1 MGVLIYVQASLTGMC
16 EAWIPKNDC
25 RHFMHSIFFAK
36 CFNVN
41 LQNIKKGILQAL
53 WRNMC
58 IHKHSEKC
66 MQDHN
71 QNLQKSDLR
80 KYIALSLTFTNLQF
94 IKSLWEQFPEEG
106 FVGKVCLQLC
116 CLHLSYCYCLLCF
129 IAVNANKLL
138 QKLKCRQQSSVLS
151 ICCLHTQGSLLN

>member
-1 MGVLIYVQASLTGMC
+1 
-16 EAWIPKNDC
+16 
-25 RHFMHSIFFAK
+25 MHSIFFAK

-94 IKSLWEQFPEEG
+94 IKSL
-106 FVGKVCLQLC
+106 
-116 CLHLSYCYCLLCF
+116 
-129 IAVNANKLL
+129 
-138 QKLKCRQQSSVLS
+138 
-151 ICCLHTQGSLLN
+151 